1 MDLGHVLEGV
11 PRRLIDRLSVGV
23 RENEEV
29 KVDSKVFVLSIRVES
44 NHLLR

>member
-11 PRRLIDRLSVGV
+11 PIRLIDRLSVGV
-23 RENEEV
+23 RENEV